1 VKHRHRPPGSRVCC
15 PSPLLFTFP
24 IFGESFGSKQWL
36 FCEQTGVFSVP
47 RALIRYNY
55 RRIWHVRRLN
65 FLAVNL
71 SHAHPT
77 LLSAKRLG
85 PTAGLSPNG
94 SSQLAQAQHCPA
106 SSPRIQW
113 TSRYSTPGDFP
124 IHDLCQSPCT
134 RHRCKL
140 DLTSH
145 LTWHRHQLTAWS
157 QSSHNTVL
165 SHLVLGRG
173 REQLGKILVVW
184 GDRNSKRCIDIRV
197 PEVLLG

>member
-1 VKHRHRPPGSRVCC
+1 VKYRDRPPGSQLCC
-15 PSPLLFTFP
+15 PSPLSSTFP
-24 IFGESFGSKQWL
+24 TFGESFGSKQWL

-140 DLTSH
+140 PHFPPYVASSPTHCMVAILSQHGPLSLGPGMRTGT
-145 LTWHRHQLTAWS
+145 TWEDIGG
-157 QSSHNTVL
+157 
-165 SHLVLGRG
+165 LG
-173 REQLGKILVVW
+173 
-184 GDRNSKRCIDIRV
+184 
-197 PEVLLG
+197 